1 MRILGRISTAV
12 QCVQNGKICGNF
24 HIKGLVITDL
34 YTLLDTH
41 CAAGIRPAKDTH
53 DEAEA
58 EESDSSDELN
68 TSIEDYY
75 RTASGRSAHSSTN
88 KYSSIKSLMSS
99 VSPAPVQMMPLFT
112 PAPVQM
118 TPLSS
123 PALVPMTPLFAHA
136 PAPSSATPAL
146 VKKPSPIKAWTEGQV
161 WSGLEPPPLW
171 AKEQNRMQ
179 MLSVSPALVQKSP
192 AYPDPKVKPYSIK
205 SRMPFTPFN
214 TVIRPRIIGPS
225 GGYDHW
231 RKYAEGKP
239 IDQSQIDGVHRVV
252 NLTGGNLHDGDMLR
266 VGDWTVLEDPTNH
279 QARQVILAN
288 IRRAAPDRACLPPTT
303 IASSQ
308 PRKESSTTV
317 RSAAGCSLN
326 LKCK

>member
-41 CAAGIRPAKDTH
+41 CVAEIMMLEKIATRSAPAQDTH
-53 DEAEA
+53 DEDEA
-58 EESDSSDELN
+58 EESDSSDKLN

-123 PALVPMTPLFAHA
+123 PALVQMTPLSTHA

-171 AKEQNRMQ
+171 ATEQNRMQ

-192 AYPDPKVKPYSIK
+192 AYPDPKVKPNSIE
-205 SRMPFTPFN
+205 SRMSFTPFN
-214 TVIRPRIIGPS
+214 TVIRPRIFGPNS
-225 GGYDHW
+225 
-231 RKYAEGKP
+231 A
-239 IDQSQIDGVHRVV
+239 QSPQ
-252 NLTGGNLHDGDMLR
+252 
-266 VGDWTVLEDPTNH
+266 W
-279 QARQVILAN
+279 
-288 IRRAAPDRACLPPTT
+288 
-303 IASSQ
+303 
-308 PRKESSTTV
+308 
-317 RSAAGCSLN
+317 
-326 LKCK
+326 